1 MVINHKII
9 ILVGL
14 FSSLLVILFS
24 TPNIHGIFQSKSSVE
39 FKNYEN
45 PLYGINIKYPSDW
58 RYYEKNGPENFSPD
72 RIFQVSFLSPSNK
85 LLSDMVFVWFNI
97 EKIKD
102 SLSLDDRKNILLNNL
117 NNSSIDVKVQS
128 IKLSGMDAFMIDYT
142 TKAVEL
148 QRNIGIEAIRDGLLY
163 SLDFTAQPDT
173 FEKNLDSIETMIES
187 TNISS
192 NAKINDKM

>member
-1 MVINHKII
+1 MIINNKII
-9 ILVGL
+9 VLI
-14 FSSLLVILFS
+14 FSSLVVMLFS
-24 TPNIHGIFQSKSSVE
+24 THNIQGIFKSESSEE
-39 FKNYEN
+39 FKTYEN
-45 PLYGINIKYPSDW
+45 PLYGINMKYPDDW

-102 SLSLDDRKNILLNNL
+102 SLSLDDRRNILLTNL

-128 IKLSGMDAFMIDYT
+128 TKLSGINAYMIDYT
-142 TKAVEL
+142 NKEVEL
-148 QRNIGIEAIRDGLLY
+148 QRNIGIEAIRNGLLY

-173 FEKNLDSIETMIES
+173 FEQNMNSIETMVKSI
-187 TNISS
+187 NISS
-192 NAKINDKM
+192 IA

>member
-1 MVINHKII
+1 MIINNKII
-9 ILVGL
+9 ILI
-14 FSSLLVILFS
+14 FSSLVVMLFS
-24 TPNIHGIFQSKSSVE
+24 THNIQGIFKSESSEE
-39 FKNYEN
+39 FKTYEN
-45 PLYGINIKYPSDW
+45 PLYGINMKYPDDW

-102 SLSLDDRKNILLNNL
+102 SLSLDDRRNILLTNL

-128 IKLSGMDAFMIDYT
+128 TKLSGIKAYMIDYT
-142 TKAVEL
+142 NKEVEL
-148 QRNIGIEAIRDGLLY
+148 QRNIGIEAIRNGLLY

-173 FEKNLDSIETMIES
+173 FEQNMNSIETMIKS
-187 TNISS
+187 INISS
-192 NAKINDKM
+192 IA

>member
-1 MVINHKII
+1 MVINNKLIV
-9 ILVGL
+9 LVCI
-14 FSSLLVILFS
+14 SSSFVIMLLS
-24 TPNIHGIFQSKSSVE
+24 THNIHGIFSESSEE
-39 FKNYEN
+39 FKTYEN
-45 PLYGINIKYPSDW
+45 PLYGINMKYPDDW

-102 SLSLDDRKNILLNNL
+102 SLSLDDRRNILLTNL

-128 IKLSGMDAFMIDYT
+128 TKLSGINAYMIDYT
-142 TKAVEL
+142 NKEVEL
-148 QRNIGIEAIRDGLLY
+148 QRNIGIEAIRNGLLY

-173 FEKNLDSIETMIES
+173 FEQNMNSIETMIKS
-187 TNISS
+187 INISS
-192 NAKINDKM
+192 IA

>member
-1 MVINHKII
+1 MVINNKLIV
-9 ILVGL
+9 LVCIS
-14 FSSLLVILFS
+14 SSLVIMLLS
-24 TPNIHGIFQSKSSVE
+24 THNIHGIFKSESSEE
-39 FKNYEN
+39 FKTYEN
-45 PLYGINIKYPSDW
+45 PLYGINMKYPDDW

-102 SLSLDDRKNILLNNL
+102 SLSLDDRRNILLTNL

-128 IKLSGMDAFMIDYT
+128 TKLSGINAYMIDYT
-142 TKAVEL
+142 NKEVEL
-148 QRNIGIEAIRDGLLY
+148 QRNIGIEAIRNGLLY

-173 FEKNLDSIETMIES
+173 FEQNMNSIETMIKS
-187 TNISS
+187 INISS
-192 NAKINDKM
+192 IA

>member
-1 MVINHKII
+1 MVINNKII
-9 ILVGL
+9 VLVCIF
-14 FSSLLVILFS
+14 FSSVVMLFS
-24 TPNIHGIFQSKSSVE
+24 THNIQGIFKSESSEE
-39 FKNYEN
+39 FKTYEN
-45 PLYGINIKYPSDW
+45 PLYGINMKYPDDW

-102 SLSLDDRKNILLNNL
+102 SLSLDDRRNILLTNL

-128 IKLSGMDAFMIDYT
+128 TKLSGINAYMIDYT
-142 TKAVEL
+142 NKEVEL
-148 QRNIGIEAIRDGLLY
+148 QRNIGIEAIRNGLLY

-173 FEKNLDSIETMIES
+173 FEQNMNSIETMIKS
-187 TNISS
+187 INISS
-192 NAKINDKM
+192 IA

>member
-9 ILVGL
+9 ILLGL
-14 FSSLLVILFS
+14 FSSLLVILCS

>member
-1 MVINHKII
+1 MVINIKLIVLVCISSILVI
-9 ILVGL
+9 ILL
-14 FSSLLVILFS
+14 S
-24 TPNIHGIFQSKSSVE
+24 THNIQGIFSESSEE
-39 FKNYEN
+39 FKTYEN
-45 PLYGINIKYPSDW
+45 PLYGINMKYPDDW

-102 SLSLDDRKNILLNNL
+102 SLSLDDRRNILLTNL

-128 IKLSGMDAFMIDYT
+128 TKLSGINAYMIDYT
-142 TKAVEL
+142 NKEVEF
-148 QRNIGIEAIRDGLLY
+148 QRNIGIEAIRNGLLY

-173 FEKNLDSIETMIES
+173 FEQNMNSIETMIKS
-187 TNISS
+187 INISS
-192 NAKINDKM
+192 IA

>member
-1 MVINHKII
+1 MIINNKII
-9 ILVGL
+9 LLI
-14 FSSLLVILFS
+14 FSSLVVMLFS
-24 TPNIHGIFQSKSSVE
+24 THNIQGIFKSESSEE
-39 FKNYEN
+39 FKTYKNQ
-45 PLYGINIKYPSDW
+45 LYGMNMKYPDDW

-102 SLSLDDRKNILLNNL
+102 YLSLDDRRNILLTNL

-128 IKLSGMDAFMIDYT
+128 TKLSGINAYMIDYT
-142 TKAVEL
+142 NKEVEL
-148 QRNIGIEAIRDGLLY
+148 QRNIGIEAIRNGLLY

-173 FEKNLDSIETMIES
+173 FEQNMNSIETMIKS
-187 TNISS
+187 INISS
-192 NAKINDKM
+192 IA

>member
-9 ILVGL
+9 VLVCI
-14 FSSLLVILFS
+14 FSSLVVMLFS
-24 TPNIHGIFQSKSSVE
+24 THNIQGIFKSESSKE
-39 FKNYEN
+39 FKTYEN
-45 PLYGINIKYPSDW
+45 PLYGINMKYPDDW
-58 RYYEKNGPENFSPD
+58 RYYENNGPENFSPD

-102 SLSLDDRKNILLNNL
+102 SLSLDDRRNILLTNL

-128 IKLSGMDAFMIDYT
+128 TKLSGINAYMFDYT
-142 TKAVEL
+142 NKEVEL
-148 QRNIGIEAIRDGLLY
+148 QRNIGIEAIRNGLLY

-173 FEKNLDSIETMIES
+173 FEQNMNSIETMIKS
-187 TNISS
+187 INISS
-192 NAKINDKM
+192 IV

>member
-9 ILVGL
+9 ILVCT
-14 FSSLLVILFS
+14 FSSLLVFILLSHPF
-24 TPNIHGIFQSKSSVE
+24 IHALINSESSEE
-39 FKNYEN
+39 FKTYEN
-45 PLYGINIKYPSDW
+45 LIYGINIKYPSDW

-72 RIFQVSFLSPSNK
+72 RIFQVSFLSPSYK
-85 LLSDMVFVWFNI
+85 VLSDMVFVWFNI

-128 IKLSGMDAFMIDYT
+128 TKLSGMDAFMIDYT
-142 TKAVEL
+142 TKTVEL

-173 FEKNLDSIETMIES
+173 FEKNLDSIETMIKS
-187 TNISS
+187 MNISS
-192 NAKINDKM
+192 IA

>member
-1 MVINHKII
+1 MVINHRII
-9 ILVGL
+9 ILVSI

-24 TPNIHGIFQSKSSVE
+24 TPNIQSIFQSKSLEE
-39 FKNYEN
+39 FNNYEN

-97 EKIKD
+97 EKIKN
-102 SLSLDDRKNILLNNL
+102 SLSLENRKNILLNNL

-128 IKLSGMDAFMIDYT
+128 TKLSGMDAFMIDYT

-173 FEKNLDSIETMIES
+173 FEKNLGSIETMIES

-192 NAKINDKM
+192 IA

>member
-1 MVINHKII
+1 MVINNKII
-9 ILVGL
+9 VLVCI
-14 FSSLLVILFS
+14 FSSLVVMLFS
-24 TPNIHGIFQSKSSVE
+24 NNIQGIFKSESSEE
-39 FKNYEN
+39 FKTYEN
-45 PLYGINIKYPSDW
+45 PLYGINMKYPDDW

-102 SLSLDDRKNILLNNL
+102 SLSLDDRRNILLTNL

-128 IKLSGMDAFMIDYT
+128 TKLSGINAYMIDYT
-142 TKAVEL
+142 NKEVEL
-148 QRNIGIEAIRDGLLY
+148 QRNIGIEAIRNGLLY

-173 FEKNLDSIETMIES
+173 FEQNMNSIETMIKS
-187 TNISS
+187 INISS
-192 NAKINDKM
+192 IT